1 MGRPAEETET
11 MTTSKAVLALC
22 LVGAAVAAP
31 QFGGLRSVS
40 SVSSVTNQDEV
51 VTNVVSALTPSIA
64 AAVEQALAAQAAAA
78 EAAERRAAAQ
88 AAAAA
93 AAASASTAN
102 KPDSLAGPAKY
113 NFEYKVA
120 EDEAQVYIT
129 QNEARDGDDLTGTYS
144 FVDPRGALIT
154 VNYEAGPEGYSE
166 TREEKLGFLEIRS
179 KPARVAPAPPAKVD
193 QATLI
198 QRILAILQPQIG
210 SAVSSAIQ
218 ARKAQAAAEAEAA
231 AAAEAARLE
240 AERRAAA
247 EAARLE
253 AERLAAAEAARQEA
267 ARQEAARIEA
277 ARREAE
283 RRAAAEAARQEAARR
298 EAARR
303 EAARLEAE
311 RRAAEEAA
319 AAAAAAAAASSSN
332 NIDIFGTGGYN
343 VRVETPNFK
352 IEY

>member
-1 MGRPAEETET
+1 

-22 LVGAAVAAP
+22 LVGVAVAAP

-51 VTNVVSALTPSIA
+51 VTNV
-64 AAVEQALAAQAAAA
+64 LAAAAAA

-93 AAASASTAN
+93 AAAAASASKAN

-179 KPARVAPAPPAKVD
+179 KPARVAPAPRAKVD

-240 AERRAAA
+240 AER
-247 EAARLE
+247 
-253 AERLAAAEAARQEA
+253 LAAAEAARQEA

-283 RRAAAEAARQEAARR
+283 RQAAAEAARREAARI

>member
-31 QFGGLRSVS
+31 QLRLGGLRSVS

-64 AAVEQALAAQAAAA
+64 AAVEEALAAQAAA
-78 EAAERRAAAQ
+78 EAARVEAERRAAAQ

-93 AAASASTAN
+93 AAAAAAKAN
-102 KPDSLAGPAKY
+102 KPDTLAEPAKY

-120 EDEAQVYIT
+120 EDEDQVYIT
-129 QNEARDGDDLTGTYS
+129 QNEARDGDALTGTYS

-154 VNYEAGPEGYSE
+154 VNYEAGPQGYEE
-166 TREEKLGFLEIRS
+166 TREEKLGFVEIRS
-179 KPARVAPAPPAKVD
+179 KPARVAPAPAPKED

-210 SAVSSAIQ
+210 SAVSSAIE
-218 ARKAQAAAEAEAA
+218 ARR
-231 AAAEAARLE
+231 AEAARLE

-253 AERLAAAEAARQEA
+253 AER
-267 ARQEAARIEA
+267 
-277 ARREAE
+277 
-283 RRAAAEAARQEAARR
+283 
-298 EAARR
+298 R

-311 RRAAEEAA
+311 RIAAAE
-319 AAAAAAAAASSSN
+319 AAAAAAASSSN
-332 NIDIFGTGGYN
+332 SIDIFGSGGYN
-343 VRVETPNFK
+343 VRVQTPDFK

>member
-31 QFGGLRSVS
+31 QLRLGGLRSVS

-64 AAVEQALAAQAAAA
+64 AAVEEALAAQAAA
-78 EAAERRAAAQ
+78 EAARVEAERRAAAQ

-93 AAASASTAN
+93 AAAAKAN
-102 KPDSLAGPAKY
+102 KPDTLAEPAKY

-120 EDEAQVYIT
+120 EDEDQVYIT
-129 QNEARDGDDLTGTYS
+129 QNEARDGDALTGTYS

-154 VNYEAGPEGYSE
+154 VNYEAGPQGYEE
-166 TREEKLGFLEIRS
+166 TREEKLGFVEIRS
-179 KPARVAPAPPAKVD
+179 KPARVAPAPAPKVD

-210 SAVSSAIQ
+210 SAVSSAIE
-218 ARKAQAAAEAEAA
+218 ARR
-231 AAAEAARLE
+231 AEAARLE

-247 EAARLE
+247 EAA
-253 AERLAAAEAARQEA
+253 AAEAARL
-267 ARQEAARIEA
+267 EAARIEA
-277 ARREAE
+277 ARL
-283 RRAAAEAARQEAARR
+283 EAARLEAARL

-311 RRAAEEAA
+311 RIAAAEAA
-319 AAAAAAAAASSSN
+319 AAATAAAAAASSSN
-332 NIDIFGTGGYN
+332 SIDIFGSGGYN
-343 VRVETPNFK
+343 VRVQTPDFK

>member
-11 MTTSKAVLALC
+11 MTTPKVFALC
-22 LVGAAVAAP
+22 LCVGAAVAAP
-31 QFGGLRSVS
+31 QLRLGGLRSVS

-64 AAVEQALAAQAAAA
+64 AAVEEALAAQAAAE
-78 EAAERRAAAQ
+78 EARLEAERRAAA
-88 AAAAA
+88 
-93 AAASASTAN
+93 AAASKTNN
-102 KPDSLAGPAKY
+102 KADAEPAKY

-120 EDEAQVYIT
+120 EDEDQVYIQ
-129 QNEARDGDDLTGTYS
+129 QNEARDGNELTGTYS

-154 VNYEAGPEGYSE
+154 VNYEAGPMGYSE
-166 TREEKLGFLEIRS
+166 TREEKLGFVEIRS
-179 KPARVAPAPPAKVD
+179 KPARVAPAPAKVD

-218 ARKAQAAAEAEAA
+218 ARRAAAAAEAEAA

-247 EAARLE
+247 EAAR
-253 AERLAAAEAARQEA
+253 R
-267 ARQEAARIEA
+267 EAARIEA
-277 ARREAE
+277 ARL
-283 RRAAAEAARQEAARR
+283 
-298 EAARR
+298 

-319 AAAAAAAAASSSN
+319 AAAAAAAASSSN
-332 NIDIFGTGGYN
+332 SIDIFGNGGYN
-343 VRVETPNFK
+343 VRVQTPDFK

>member
-31 QFGGLRSVS
+31 QLRLGPLRSVS

-64 AAVEQALAAQAAAA
+64 AAVEEALAAQAAAE
-78 EAAERRAAAQ
+78 EARLEAERRA

-93 AAASASTAN
+93 AAASKTNN
-102 KPDSLAGPAKY
+102 KADAEPAKY

-120 EDEAQVYIT
+120 EDEDQVYIQ
-129 QNEARDGDDLTGTYS
+129 QNEARDGNELSGTYS

-154 VNYEAGPEGYSE
+154 VNYEAGPMGYSE
-166 TREEKLGFLEIRS
+166 TREEKLGFVEIRS
-179 KPARVAPAPPAKVD
+179 KPARVAPAPPKVD

-218 ARKAQAAAEAEAA
+218 ARREAAEAE

-240 AERRAAA
+240 
-247 EAARLE
+247 
-253 AERLAAAEAARQEA
+253 
-267 ARQEAARIEA
+267 
-277 ARREAE
+277 
-283 RRAAAEAARQEAARR
+283 
-298 EAARR
+298 
-303 EAARLEAE
+303 
-311 RRAAEEAA
+311 
-319 AAAAAAAAASSSN
+319 
-332 NIDIFGTGGYN
+332 
-343 VRVETPNFK
+343 
-352 IEY
+352 

>member
-11 MTTSKAVLALC
+11 MTSSKAVLALC

-31 QFGGLRSVS
+31 QLRLGGLRSVS

-64 AAVEQALAAQAAAA
+64 AAVEEALAAQAAA
-78 EAAERRAAAQ
+78 EAARVEAERRAAAQ

-93 AAASASTAN
+93 AAAKAN
-102 KPDSLAGPAKY
+102 KPDTLAEPAKY

-120 EDEAQVYIT
+120 EDEDQVYIT
-129 QNEARDGDDLTGTYS
+129 QNEARDGDALTGTYS

-154 VNYEAGPEGYSE
+154 VNYEAGPQGYEE
-166 TREEKLGFLEIRS
+166 TREEKLGFVEIRS
-179 KPARVAPAPPAKVD
+179 KPARVAPAPAPKVD

-210 SAVSSAIQ
+210 SAVSSAIE
-218 ARKAQAAAEAEAA
+218 ARRAEAARLEAERPAAAEAARLEAA
-231 AAAEAARLE
+231 RIEAARLEAERQAAAEAARLE
-240 AERRAAA
+240 AERR

-253 AERLAAAEAARQEA
+253 AERIAAAEAAT
-267 ARQEAARIEA
+267 
-277 ARREAE
+277 
-283 RRAAAEAARQEAARR
+283 
-298 EAARR
+298 
-303 EAARLEAE
+303 
-311 RRAAEEAA
+311 
-319 AAAAAAAAASSSN
+319 AAAAAAAASSSN
-332 NIDIFGTGGYN
+332 SIDIFGSGGYN
-343 VRVETPNFK
+343 VRVQTPDFK

>member
-22 LVGAAVAAP
+22 LVGVAVAAP
-31 QFGGLRSVS
+31 QLRLGGLRSVS

-64 AAVEQALAAQAAAA
+64 AAVEQALTAQAAA
-78 EAAERRAAAQ
+78 EAAAEAKARR

-93 AAASASTAN
+93 AA
-102 KPDSLAGPAKY
+102 DSSSEVKY

-120 EDEAQVYIT
+120 EDEDQVYIT
-129 QNEARDGDDLTGTYS
+129 QNEARDGDELQGTYS
-144 FVDPRGALIT
+144 FVDPRGALVT
-154 VNYEAGPEGYSE
+154 VNYEAGPQGYSE
-166 TREEKLGFLEIRS
+166 TREEKLGFVEIRS
-179 KPARVAPAPPAKVD
+179 KPARVAPAPPKVD

-218 ARKAQAAAEAEAA
+218 ARREAAEAEAA
-231 AAAEAARLE
+231 AEAARLEAERRAAAESARLEAERRAAAEAARLE

-253 AERLAAAEAARQEA
+253 AER
-267 ARQEAARIEA
+267 
-277 ARREAE
+277 
-283 RRAAAEAARQEAARR
+283 RAAA
-298 EAARR
+298 

-311 RRAAEEAA
+311 RRAA

-332 NIDIFGTGGYN
+332 SIDIFGNGGYN
-343 VRVETPNFK
+343 VRVQTPDFK

>member
-31 QFGGLRSVS
+31 QLSFGGLRSVS

-64 AAVEQALAAQAAAA
+64 AAVEQALAAQAAAQ
-78 EAAERRAAAQ
+78 AAERRAAAQ

-93 AAASASTAN
+93 AAAASKAN
-102 KPDSLAGPAKY
+102 KADTLAEPAKY
-113 NFEYKVA
+113 NYEYKVA

-179 KPARVAPAPPAKVD
+179 QPARVAPAPAKVD

-218 ARKAQAAAEAEAA
+218 ARRAAAAAEAEAA

-240 AERRAAA
+240 AERRAA
-247 EAARLE
+247 
-253 AERLAAAEAARQEA
+253 
-267 ARQEAARIEA
+267 
-277 ARREAE
+277 
-283 RRAAAEAARQEAARR
+283 
-298 EAARR
+298 
-303 EAARLEAE
+303 
-311 RRAAEEAA
+311 EE
-319 AAAAAAAAASSSN
+319 AAAAAAAASSSN
-332 NIDIFGTGGYN
+332 SIDIFGNGGYN
-343 VRVETPNFK
+343 VR
-352 IEY
+352 